1 MTLDEYE
8 RIQNGET
15 VWIKNSPK
23 HKISWKHS
31 GEDNMVFRFE
41 DDPGTEYYLYRDYGS
56 LTKAQKAIFD
66 RENPFWARFF
76 AGR

>member
-1 MTLDEYE
+1 MTREEYE

-15 VWIKNSPK
+15 VWIKHNPK
-23 HKISWKHS
+23 DKISWKHS

-41 DDPGTEYYLYRDYGS
+41 DDPETEYFLYRDYEK
-56 LTKAQKAIFD
+56 LTKPQKSVFD
-66 RENPFWARFF
+66 SENPYWARFF